1 MPQVKENDIYNA
13 LLKLKG
19 ENSVKIG
26 KAEVVLS
33 LIPEDIHKTDR
44 PDSILWVNISLKIFG
59 QNLRLRVPVP
69 VEGEKHGIDDA
80 MEDLEEFIKREKYPI
95 EIPMLVIA
103 EAGYGNREERKTSP
117 VKFRIT
123 QIPLRRLIEEATK
136 S

>member
-1 MPQVKENDIYNA
+1 MPQVKEEDIYNA

-26 KAEVVLS
+26 KAEIALS
-33 LIPEDIHKTDR
+33 LIPEDIHKIDR
-44 PDSILWVNISLKIFG
+44 PDSILWFNISLKIFG
-59 QNLRLRVPVP
+59 QNLKFRVPVP
-69 VEGEKHGIDDA
+69 VEGEKHGIVDA

-103 EAGYGNREERKTSP
+103 EAGYEKREERRTFP

-123 QIPLRRLIEEATK
+123 QIPLRRLMEEE
-136 S
+136 